1 MSKNTMK
8 NKTMSTTIGTINLSE
23 AEFAE
28 DIIEIFIPIIA
39 VSENL
44 KTTIEEQLEEAKE
57 KFQKEILDCKGMK
70 WSDSGSDI
78 TYQWLDVTVKDHKIS
93 YELCFQVTDK
103 ENEIIETDFS
113 IAVDLSEYAEE
124 IKKLF
129 MKAIINKFF

>member
-57 KFQKEILDCKGMK
+57 KFQKENFRL
-70 WSDSGSDI
+70 
-78 TYQWLDVTVKDHKIS
+78 
-93 YELCFQVTDK
+93 
-103 ENEIIETDFS
+103 
-113 IAVDLSEYAEE
+113 
-124 IKKLF
+124 
-129 MKAIINKFF
+129 